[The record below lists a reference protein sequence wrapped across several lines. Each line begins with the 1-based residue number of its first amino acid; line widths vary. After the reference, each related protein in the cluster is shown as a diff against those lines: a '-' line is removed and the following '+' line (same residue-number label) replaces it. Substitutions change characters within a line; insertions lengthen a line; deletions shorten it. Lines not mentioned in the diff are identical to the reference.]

1 MYFLY
6 EFYVVCM
13 FECISVLV
21 EGKVEG
27 KVQGK
32 DESLVSCGARICC
45 EQGLCKFMEVCLV
58 SCGVRV
64 CCD

>member
-13 FECISVLV
+13 FECICVLV

-32 DESLVSCGARICC
+32 GESLVSVVRGFVASKGYV
-45 EQGLCKFMEVCLV
+45 GLWRFVW
-58 SCGVRV
+58 
-64 CCD
+64 

>member
-6 EFYVVCM
+6 EFYIVCM
-13 FECISVLV
+13 FECICVLV

-32 DESLVSCGARICC
+32 DESLVSVVRGFVASKGYVSLWR
-45 EQGLCKFMEVCLV
+45 FVWRAEV
-58 SCGVRV
+58 
-64 CCD
+64 

>member
-13 FECISVLV
+13 FECICVLV
-21 EGKVEG
+21 EGTVEG

-32 DESLVSCGARICC
+32 GESLVSVVRGFVASKGYV
-45 EQGLCKFMEVCLV
+45 GLWRFVW
-58 SCGVRV
+58 
-64 CCD
+64 